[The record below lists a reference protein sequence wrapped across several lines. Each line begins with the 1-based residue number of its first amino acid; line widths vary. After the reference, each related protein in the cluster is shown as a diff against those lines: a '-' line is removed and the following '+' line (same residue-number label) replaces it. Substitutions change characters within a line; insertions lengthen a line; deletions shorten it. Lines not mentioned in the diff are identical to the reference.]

1 MRALKYWER
10 QNLLSLVFTESQE
23 LCEIHFLPFPA
34 AKAAPA
40 FAQKAEIVDLS
51 ASSETVD
58 NISINIANIS
68 TESVKNSV
76 IDNVEV
82 KNSLS
87 VSFDN
92 VKNTK
97 EEYLSSLH
105 NVD

>member
-1 MRALKYWER
+1 M
-10 QNLLSLVFTESQE
+10 
-23 LCEIHFLPFPA
+23 
-34 AKAAPA
+34 
-40 FAQKAEIVDLS
+40 S
-51 ASSETVD
+51 ASSESVD
-58 NISINIANIS
+58 NISIDIANINA
-68 TESVKNSV
+68 ESVKDSV

-92 VKNTK
+92 VRNIK